1 VAVPFWVPKDLRKDF
16 KKAERQGWTFR
27 KTTNGGQAYAPD
39 GVNIVTF
46 HLTPGRRGSQHVL
59 SKMREYGYKPWR

>member
-16 KKAERQGWTFR
+16 KRAEEQGWTFR
-27 KTTNGGQAYAPD
+27 KTTRGGQAYAPD

-46 HLTPGRRGSQHVL
+46 HLTPGRNARHHVL
-59 SKMREYGYKPWR
+59 SKMREYGYDPRR